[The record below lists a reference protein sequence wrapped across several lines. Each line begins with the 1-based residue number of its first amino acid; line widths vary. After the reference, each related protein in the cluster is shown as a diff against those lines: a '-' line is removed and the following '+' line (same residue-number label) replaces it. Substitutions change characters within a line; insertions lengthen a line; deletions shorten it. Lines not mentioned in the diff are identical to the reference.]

1 MQETLSFI
9 KYLATSNAIN
19 FALMLGILYWIIKK
33 INLDNIFNI
42 GINKIE
48 NEIKISEEKVNNSKK
63 NLNQAEALLD
73 GLEQDIKNLD
83 YNCKEKIKVF
93 EKQINENTSKS
104 ISDINESI
112 DKILLI
118 DEKKLSNLMI
128 EEAANNSI
136 NQAKENIINL
146 IKSNP
151 DIHNKF
157 IINSIEELDKVKL

>member
-83 YNCKEKIKVF
+83 NNCKEKIKVF